1 MAAMLVSLP
10 KPGNRCLKER
20 TIVGQPLPHSID
32 VRGANQP
39 HWRAPGK
46 VCPSQWIIFCGF
58 SQLDWPSTT
67 CPSFYVEQSAAWTH
81 GGFFH
86 FRGVSDCRSVYQPFG

>member
-39 HWRAPGK
+39 NRRAPGK
-46 VCPSQWIIFCGF
+46 VCPSQCIIFCRF
-58 SQLDWPSTT
+58 SQLDWPSITR
-67 CPSFYVEQSAAWTH
+67 PSFLAE
-81 GGFFH
+81 
-86 FRGVSDCRSVYQPFG
+86 